1 MRLLKK
7 LLLLLSCVTRVR
19 SDACDVGASRA
30 LAETTLVDSCDSEA
44 CVCAALMLGK
54 LDVAK
59 AAIVS
64 RLSRGEQALR
74 VRAFAVAR
82 HDAAVGILARV
93 HPRYPRHL
101 KSVPALL
108 WAQTNEA
115 FHLRIRFARYTS
127 GEAMARH
134 VEHLNVS
141 LTTTGL
147 HFSAESA
154 EMRSPAFFET
164 TIEWLHPLARAD
176 GCTDTAE
183 NASQCAEWA
192 TQGECASN
200 PTFMAAQCALSCGA
214 CGAGGA
220 EGADAAADG
229 ARATATWALVDGEL
243 VIEARK
249 AVAQPWARPLLNA
262 NPANRILFAEELGES
277 VGQLLRCVERCAAG
291 RGDGDGEVDSAD
303 MGEGASTGESA
314 GDGEGAADMASS
326 RSSSSSSDVP
336 VAPVHASRWAKCR
349 ASCEVS
355 GAARPVVYD
364 GRPPRVAAGRATG

>member
-1 MRLLKK
+1 
-7 LLLLLSCVTRVR
+7 
-19 SDACDVGASRA
+19 VG
-30 LAETTLVDSCDSEA
+30 SCDSEA
-44 CVCAALMLGK
+44 CVCAAMMLGK

-74 VRAFAVAR
+74 VRAYAVAR
-82 HDAAVGILARV
+82 RDAAVGILARV

-127 GEAMARH
+127 GEAMARR
-134 VEHLNVS
+134 VEHANVS

-147 HFSAESA
+147 YFSAESSD
-154 EMRSPAFFET
+154 MRAPAFFET
-164 TIEWLHPLARAD
+164 TIEWLHPLARSD

-192 TQGECASN
+192 AQGECASN
-200 PTFMAAQCALSCGA
+200 PTFMSARCALSCGA
-214 CGAGGA
+214 CGAAGAGGA
-220 EGADAAADG
+220 AGAAADG
-229 ARATATWALVDGEL
+229 AVAVASWALVDGEL
-243 VIEARK
+243 VLEARK

-277 VGQLLRCVERCAAG
+277 VGQLLRCAERCAAG
-291 RGDGDGEVDSAD
+291 IPDGDGDGDGDGE
-303 MGEGASTGESA
+303 GEGAGGGGGGGVVGGGGGGATAGEVLSE
-314 GDGEGAADMASS
+314 GEGAADTTAAASES
-326 RSSSSSSDVP
+326 AATAVAPAAP
-336 VAPVHASRWAKCR
+336 VAPVDWSRWAECR
-349 ASCEVS
+349 AGCEAS